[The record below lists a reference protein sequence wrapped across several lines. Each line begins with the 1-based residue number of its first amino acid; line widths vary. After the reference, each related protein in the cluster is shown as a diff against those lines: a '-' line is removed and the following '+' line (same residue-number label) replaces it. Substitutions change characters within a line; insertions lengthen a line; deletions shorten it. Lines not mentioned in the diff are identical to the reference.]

1 MESTGPLDLTSVGNA
16 EGLLETHLNDCNAP
30 CVFNTFVFDFKMFE
44 NNDYNILDVSYFLLK
59 AYVLLYKHKI
69 FHLFIY

>member
-1 MESTGPLDLTSVGNA
+1 
-16 EGLLETHLNDCNAP
+16 
-30 CVFNTFVFDFKMFE
+30 MFE

-59 AYVLLYKHKI
+59 AYVKYKHEI